1 VRPRSGL
8 RNHAELAAY
17 RLARGVAR
25 HLGPSGVAGL
35 GGAIGAAYH
44 RVGRRRREI
53 LDFNLNLVF
62 PAWSEERRRSF
73 ALAVARHFGR
83 VLLDA
88 LRLQNATPDS
98 LRRQL
103 AVVGVEHLEAAL
115 AHGRGVLCLSAHIG
129 SWEVAAL
136 ETGLRLPGGF
146 AVINRPL
153 DNPFLEAEL
162 ERFRTRFG
170 NRALGRDSILRAV
183 LRTLGEGR
191 AVGILIDQRAR
202 ASEGITVPFLGHP
215 ASTHPILARLAR
227 RTRAP
232 VVPTWAVWE
241 GPGRYTVKYGPAV
254 LVEGLDEAD
263 LTDEALTA
271 RFNRVTESMILDR
284 PEQWLWYHDRWR
296 ELRTAG
302 QSPDGGR

>member
-1 VRPRSGL
+1 MRPRSGV

-25 HLGPSGVAGL
+25 HLGPGGVAGV

-44 RVGRRRREI
+44 RVGRRRREV
-53 LDFNLNLVF
+53 LAFNLALVH
-62 PAWSEERRRSF
+62 PEWSEGERQAF

-83 VLLDA
+83 ILLDA

-103 AVVGVEHLEAAL
+103 EVVGGDHLEAAL
-115 AHGRGVLCLSAHIG
+115 ARGRGVLCLSAHVG

-136 ETGLRLPGGF
+136 ETGLRLEGGF

-170 NRALGRDSILRAV
+170 NRALGRDNILRAV

-202 ASEGITVPFLGHP
+202 ASEGVTVPLLGHP
-215 ASTHPILARLAR
+215 ATTHPILARLAR

-254 LVEGLDEAD
+254 LVDDLAAAE
-263 LTDEALTA
+263 LTDEALTT
-271 RFNRVTESMILDR
+271 RFNQVTESMILDR

-296 ELRTAG
+296 ELREAG
-302 QSPDGGR
+302 AGR